1 MDQTKRSR
9 LMELI
14 ALLNR
19 YYDDYHIR
27 KSPTVTDEAY
37 DRLYV
42 EMVGLQAELNIFMA
56 NSPVIRCGKPPEV
69 SLEKIQHKEMFPLP
83 EKIHDPMELVRFQKN
98 KQLMLMLKPDGV
110 SVKLVYEDYFLV
122 EASTYGDGITGENF
136 LHNVYGISGIPIVIT
151 RKERVV
157 VTGEVFICPSDFEE
171 LKQAT
176 FDGDGRTYPN
186 VCSFAAGALSL
197 PDTER
202 CRERRLCFLALRVLE
217 GLGEYPYESQRLAKL
232 PEYGFDVCKHFVG
245 NRLLTRKDM
254 ERGNQQL
261 RDFADANDI
270 PFGGILANYNDA
282 AYARSC
288 KWAALYYV
296 EAQPLVD
303 PMVLKGFLH
312 FVGKDAMNIAGLSK
326 GILEQLIARGLL
338 QSYADIYS
346 LDQHRDTIIAMNG
359 FSEAVWQKLWDSI
372 MKSRNT
378 KFERLL
384 LAMNIPA
391 IDHAACKTL
400 AVQFHG
406 DPDAFTDAVDDMFDF
421 RRLPGFVDVQHES
434 IYGWFWNEE
443 NYCMWFELREL
454 FTILQ
459 TEQFTQ
465 AA

>member
-1 MDQTKRSR
+1 MDQNKRSR

-56 NSPVIRCGKPPEV
+56 NSPLIRCGKLPEI
-69 SLEKIQHKEMFPLP
+69 SLEKIQHSGMFPLP
-83 EKIHDPMELVRFQKN
+83 EMTHDPADLVNFQKN

-122 EASTYGDGITGENF
+122 EASTYGDGITGENI

-151 RKERVV
+151 RKERMV
-157 VTGEVFICPSDFEE
+157 VTGEVFIRPSDYEE
-171 LKQAT
+171 LKQTT
-176 FDGDGRTYPN
+176 FDGDGRPYPN
-186 VCSFAAGALSL
+186 VSRFAYGSVTL

-202 CRERRLCFLALRVLE
+202 CRERRLCFLTLRVLE

-245 NRLLTRKDM
+245 NRLLTRKDV
-254 ERGNQQL
+254 ERGIKQL
-261 RDFADANDI
+261 ETYAAANDI
-270 PFGGILANYNDA
+270 PFGGILATYNDS
-282 AYARSC
+282 AYTRSC
-288 KWAALYYV
+288 KWAAMHYA
-296 EAQPLVD
+296 EAKPMVD
-303 PMVLKGFLH
+303 PMVLHGFLH
-312 FVGKDAMNIAGLSK
+312 FADKDAMNIAGLSK
-326 GILEQLIARGLL
+326 DILEQLILRGLL
-338 QSYADIYS
+338 QSYAEIYS
-346 LDQHRDTIIAMNG
+346 LDQHRDTIIAMDG
-359 FSEAVWQKLWDSI
+359 FNEAVWQKLWDSI
-372 MKSRNT
+372 LRSRNT
-378 KFERLL
+378 TLERFL
-384 LAMNIPA
+384 LAMNIPE

-421 RRLPGFVDVQHES
+421 HRIPGFTDVQHDS

-443 NYCMWFELREL
+443 NYCTWFELREL
-454 FTILQ
+454 FTIRQ
-459 TEQFTQ
+459 NEPTTQ